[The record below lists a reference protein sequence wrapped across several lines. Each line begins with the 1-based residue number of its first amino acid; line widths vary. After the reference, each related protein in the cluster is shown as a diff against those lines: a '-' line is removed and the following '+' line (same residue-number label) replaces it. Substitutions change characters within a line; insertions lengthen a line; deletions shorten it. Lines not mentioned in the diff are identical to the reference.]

1 MPVLFVVV
9 LDDEKWR
16 GRVGEPKIVVVDY
29 HKGNLSSVV
38 RGLARA
44 GAAACTSD
52 DPEQIRNADGLVVMY
67 ADSITPS
74 MRRAIDETER
84 RRAKLERVLRWRQ
97 KDLTLVL
104 ANIHDPHNVSAIYRS
119 ADAFGVAALHLYY
132 TDTAFPELGK
142 KSSASARKWVES
154 VRHRSAEELYAA
166 LKAGGHQILAT
177 SCTPES
183 KPLGA
188 YDFTKPT
195 AVIMGNEHSGVP
207 AELNSLVDGEV
218 YIPMYGMIQ
227 SFNVS
232 VAAAVIL
239 SEASRQRV
247 QAGMYDRPSYP
258 PDELAAR
265 LEAFLLMIRRP
276 PRSPLFPYTT
286 LFRSVSFTR
295 KR

>member
-1 MPVLFVVV
+1 M
-9 LDDEKWR
+9 
-16 GRVGEPKIVVVDY
+16 
-29 HKGNLSSVV
+29 
-38 RGLARA
+38 AR
-44 GAAACTSD
+44 
-52 DPEQIRNADGLVVMY
+52 EI
-67 ADSITPS
+67 
-74 MRRAIDETER
+74 TER

-218 YIPMYGMIQ
+218 YIPMYGI
-227 SFNVS
+227 SRAS
-232 VAAAVIL
+232 TSPSPRPSSCRKPRASGCRRACTTARATRRT
-239 SEASRQRV
+239 SSPPASRH
-247 QAGMYDRPSYP
+247 G
-258 PDELAAR
+258 
-265 LEAFLLMIRRP
+265 
-276 PRSPLFPYTT
+276 
-286 LFRSVSFTR
+286 
-295 KR
+295 